1 MQQVSNAIDT
11 LRKFAHQK
19 PGLEFCNYGDVRI
32 YRREMNEITKDLHD
46 FRELLSYAIQRV
58 NNLDDKIKAYLERSS
73 GRLTIDEKGHLQY
86 ITGQYFPTEY
96 RPAAARVL
104 ADIIWADYR
113 DEKRADGTNVYET
126 GHDIRKALSKWLS
139 RRIMKYYF
147 N

>member
-1 MQQVSNAIDT
+1 MEILNTINT
-11 LRKFAHQK
+11 LRNFVHQK
-19 PGLEFCNYGDVRI
+19 PGLEYCNYGDVKT
-32 YRREMNEITKDLHD
+32 YRREMYEITKDLHD

-73 GRLTIDEKGHLQY
+73 GRLTINKDGQLQY

-113 DEKRADGTNVYET
+113 DEKRDDGTNVYDT